1 MYSNV
6 SGLLASFLIACA
18 GLAAAEIKGTV
29 SDPSG
34 APVAGAQVSVLD
46 RAGVRAQTVTAADG
60 TFHIESPGNAVRLVI
75 IAPGFATE
83 ARPVEDGIAV
93 KLALAP
99 MVDSVRVVGSAVD
112 APASQQGDSV
122 SLIPS
127 QEVRQRNEPYAMD
140 LLRYLPGVTF
150 NQTGPPGGVASLFL
164 RGADSDFNLVQIDGV
179 PVNWMGGS
187 FDFANIPSEAVD
199 HIEMVRGSESAVY
212 GPYANSG
219 AINFVTRQPGAAPQL
234 DLLAE
239 GGTYQEHRFG
249 ITGSATIAGFGVL
262 ASASRYDDNGPVQNS
277 DYHNQDLLV
286 NVSRN
291 WKSQGLSFHGYYDG
305 SDAGEPG
312 PYGSDPLHD
321 FSGIDTV
328 SREKLAFSEYGAHY
342 EAAISGRVH
351 EDVFGGFFL
360 ENSGYTSP
368 YGFSFDKEIRGQG
381 EARTTVSVNRHYTA
395 AIGVFGSREED
406 RNTYITDASYSVM
419 PILRNDIAVYLE
431 NRFQFGH
438 LFLNAGIRQE
448 WIVTP
453 AIPTDGFSRPNFP
466 ANTIA
471 RANPKLAAA
480 YAEHSTRF
488 HASIGTGIRPPS
500 GFELA
505 FTDNP
510 QLKPERSRSSDAG
523 IEQKLLGD
531 RLVLDGTYFYNRYY
545 DLIVSLGGSLS
556 VLSHYTTANLAN
568 SRAQGGEFSAS
579 LRPARWIFVTGS
591 YTLLGT
597 RILSLDGSP
606 GQAQLPFQVGQELTR
621 RPENSGS
628 FVTTFTRG
636 RITAAVT
643 GYFRGR
649 TLYEEPTY
657 GASDGLFW
665 NPGYANIGINL
676 NYSLGHGVT
685 AYGNL
690 RNALNRQYEEVFG
703 YPSPK
708 LNFVS
713 GLKWTISRAR

>member
-6 SGLLASFLIACA
+6 SGLLACYLISSAC
-18 GLAAAEIKGTV
+18 LAAAEIKGTV

-60 TFHIESPGNAVRLVI
+60 TFHIEAPAAGMKLVI
-75 IAPGFATE
+75 TAPGFATE
-83 ARPVEDGIAV
+83 TLPVQDGIAV
-93 KLALAP
+93 KLAIAP

-127 QEVRQRNEPYAMD
+127 EEVRQRNEPYAMD

-199 HIEMVRGSESAVY
+199 HIEMVRGSQSAVY

-249 ITGSATIAGFGVL
+249 ITGSATLGGFGLLV
-262 ASASRYDDNGPVQNS
+262 SASRYDDNGPVPNS

-291 WKSQGLSFHGYYDG
+291 WKSQSLSLHGYYDA
-305 SDAGEPG
+305 SNVGEPG
-312 PYGSDPLHD
+312 PYGSDPLND
-321 FSGIDTV
+321 FTGIDTI
-328 SREKLAFSEYGAHY
+328 SREKLNFSEYGAHY
-342 EAAISGRVH
+342 EAAISDRLH

-360 ENSGYTSP
+360 DNSGYTSP

-381 EARTTVSVNRHYTA
+381 EARTTVSVTRHYTA
-395 AIGVFGSREED
+395 AIGVSGSREED
-406 RNTYITDASYSVM
+406 RNTYITDASLSVM

-453 AIPTDGFSRPNFP
+453 AIPTDGYSRPNFP

-480 YAEHSTRF
+480 YVEHNTRF
-488 HASIGTGIRPPS
+488 HTSIGTGIRPPS

-505 FTDNP
+505 FTTNP
-510 QLKPERSRSSDAG
+510 QLKPERSRSFDAG
-523 IEQKLLGD
+523 VEQKLLGD
-531 RLVLDGTYFYNRYY
+531 HLVLDGTYFYNRYY

-568 SRAQGGEFSAS
+568 SRAEGAEFSAS

-606 GQAQLPFQVGQELTR
+606 GQAPLPFQVGQELTR

-628 FVTTFTRG
+628 VVTTFTRG
-636 RITAAVT
+636 RVTAAVT

-657 GASDGLFW
+657 GATDGLFW

-690 RNALNRQYEEVFG
+690 RNALNQQYEEVFG

-713 GLKWTISRAR
+713 GLKWTITRAK